1 MAKIE
6 LGMKYRDKISGF
18 TGVATGYVRYI
29 TGCNQVLL
37 GPKAKDDGTL
47 PSSEW
52 FDEQRVEDV
61 TEAGGRVVLDNGA
74 TPGFDRPAP
83 KR

>member
-1 MAKIE
+1 MTIE
-6 LGMKYRDKISGF
+6 LGMKYRDRISGF
-18 TGVATGYVRYI
+18 TGTATGYVRYI

-47 PSSEW
+47 SPSEW
-52 FDEQRVEDV
+52 FDEQRLVQVEG
-61 TEAGGRVVLDNGA
+61 ERIVLDNGS